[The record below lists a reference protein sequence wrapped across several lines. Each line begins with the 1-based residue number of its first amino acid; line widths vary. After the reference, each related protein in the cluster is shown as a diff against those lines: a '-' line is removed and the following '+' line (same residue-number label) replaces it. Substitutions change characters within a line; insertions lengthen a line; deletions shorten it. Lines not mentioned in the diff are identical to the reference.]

1 MCRVLADRVAALDT
15 GLFGHI
21 ESAATD
27 DDRKSLLAI
36 HNGVAARYGRFSYL
50 EIGSHLGGSL
60 QAVVADPRCAKV
72 VSIDS
77 RTRWV
82 ADDRPG
88 GLPSE
93 YVDNTTEHMLSLL
106 AGVPDA
112 DMSKLETVD
121 ESTEDLS
128 PGRFARP
135 DFCFIDG
142 EHTYAAT
149 LRDARFCRSVMQGA
163 GVIAFHDFII
173 VERAIRDFLRE
184 TPRPRRA
191 YVLRH
196 TVCVVELGVM
206 RSLLHDPPI
215 RAQLTPGG
223 RILANSAGFDTWLLA
238 ADLVR
243 RRRGVG

>member
-1 MCRVLADRVAALDT
+1 VIADRVAALDT
-15 GLFGHI
+15 GLLAHI

-27 DDRKSLLAI
+27 DDRKSLLAV
-36 HNGVAARYGRFSYL
+36 HNGVAARCGDFSYL

-60 QAVVADPRCAKV
+60 QAVVADPRCVKV

-77 RTRWV
+77 RVRWV
-82 ADDRPG
+82 PDDRPG

-93 YVDNTTEHMLSLL
+93 YVDNTTEHMLRLL
-106 AGVPDA
+106 AAVPDA
-112 DMSKLETVD
+112 DMSKLETLD
-121 ESTEDLS
+121 ERTQDLS

-142 EHTYAAT
+142 EHTYVAA

-163 GVIAFHDFII
+163 GVIAFHDFNII
-173 VERAIRDFLRE
+173 ERAIRDFLRE
-184 TPRPRRA
+184 LPRPRRA

-206 RSLLHDPPI
+206 RSLLHDPGI
-215 RAQLTPGG
+215 RAQLTLGG
-223 RILANSAGFDTWLLA
+223 RILAHSAGFDTWLLA